1 MTANC
6 AMGRKKTIRPKDL
19 FVLPHDNIGQSK
31 VELPSEEDIRKV
43 LNKPIKLPI

>member
-19 FVLPHDNIGQSK
+19 FVLPHDNVGKSK
-31 VELPSEEDIRKV
+31 VELPSEEEIQKII
-43 LNKPIKLPI
+43 NKPTKLPI